1 MSRPLRRARS
11 ARPSALA
18 RAALARAALAGAAVA
33 VLLAGCG
40 GDDSPADSPADSAAD
55 SAGSSTSA
63 AAEGTSAA
71 SADFCTQAATLDE
84 RVDAALS
91 DLQGDDPSVADAF
104 RQLSTELRGLE
115 PPEAISADWEALSS
129 GLDRMAQAFADLD
142 LTDPDSLAGLD
153 AAEGELSTASSN
165 VEGYLRDECGID
177 P

>member
-1 MSRPLRRARS
+1 MSRTLRRARS
-11 ARPSALA
+11 ACRVTI
-18 RAALARAALAGAAVA
+18 AGAAVA

-40 GDDSPADSPADSAAD
+40 GDDSPTESAAGSAAN

-63 AAEGTSAA
+63 AGEGTTAA
-71 SADFCTQAATLDE
+71 SGDFCAQAATIDQ
-84 RVDAALS
+84 RVDEALS

-104 RQLSTELRGLE
+104 RQLAAELRGLD

-165 VEGYLRDECGID
+165 VEDYLRDECGID

>member
-40 GDDSPADSPADSAAD
+40 GYDSPGDSAAD

-71 SADFCTQAATLDE
+71 SGDFCTQAATLDE

>member
-11 ARPSALA
+11 ARPSALT
-18 RAALARAALAGAAVA
+18 RAARARAALAGAAVA
-33 VLLAGCG
+33 ALLAGCG
-40 GDDSPADSPADSAAD
+40 GDDSPADSAAD

-71 SADFCTQAATLDE
+71 SGDFCTQAATLDE

-91 DLQGDDPSVADAF
+91 DLPDDDPSVADAF